1 MIVRGGNAACIRI
14 ITTNGNH
21 RRQMRYDGAW
31 GGGLSTIVVPT
42 GPSNRVVDRRVV
54 DDGHWSVE

>member
-1 MIVRGGNAACIRI
+1 MHSHYHYKWKPSQADA
-14 ITTNGNH
+14 
-21 RRQMRYDGAW
+21 YDGAW

-54 DDGHWSVE
+54 DDGHVVR

>member
-1 MIVRGGNAACIRI
+1 MHSHYHYKWKSSQADANMG
-14 ITTNGNH
+14 
-21 RRQMRYDGAW
+21 W

-54 DDGHWSVE
+54 DDGHVVR